1 LGEEQRNFQNFK
13 GSFFFCDGNYRLLT
27 ALTGETRI
35 PSLVII
41 DPLSQQHY
49 VFTKHTNLSY
59 SSLEDFLHGFIN
71 GNLVPYQRSESEPE
85 SPREETRP
93 PFVNMDFHEADSI
106 SQVTAHTFSE
116 QVLGFNQSDND
127 FAANA
132 WNEDVLVLFSNSW
145 CGFCQRMELI
155 VREVHRAIKGYINM
169 LKTGS
174 RTGETVLTDGKCT
187 LKYIGLV
194 HV

>member
-1 LGEEQRNFQNFK
+1 
-13 GSFFFCDGNYRLLT
+13 
-27 ALTGETRI
+27 
-35 PSLVII
+35 
-41 DPLSQQHY
+41 
-49 VFTKHTNLSY
+49 
-59 SSLEDFLHGFIN
+59 
-71 GNLVPYQRSESEPE
+71 
-85 SPREETRP
+85 
-93 PFVNMDFHEADSI
+93 MDFHEADSI

-169 LKTGS
+169 LKAGS